1 MFYKL
6 SRSSDAMIL
15 ELEGEC
21 TLECAKELKAA
32 LLEGLETG
40 QKLLVDLRKVTQVDT
55 SCLQLLCSARGS
67 SAKLGKQ
74 VLFGANPSE
83 ELMSF
88 AKDTGYLHAL
98 GFDGAA
104 GAFTQKGIQ

>member
-1 MFYKL
+1 MLFKL
-6 SRSSDAMIL
+6 SRSSDAVIL

-40 QKLLVDLRKVTQVDT
+40 DRLLVDLRKVTRVDT
-55 SCLQLLCSARGS
+55 SCLQLLCSALGS

-74 VLFGANPSE
+74 VVIGANPPQE
-83 ELMSF
+83 FMRF

-98 GFDGAA
+98 GFNGAA
-104 GAFTQKGIQ
+104 GAFTQKGRQ